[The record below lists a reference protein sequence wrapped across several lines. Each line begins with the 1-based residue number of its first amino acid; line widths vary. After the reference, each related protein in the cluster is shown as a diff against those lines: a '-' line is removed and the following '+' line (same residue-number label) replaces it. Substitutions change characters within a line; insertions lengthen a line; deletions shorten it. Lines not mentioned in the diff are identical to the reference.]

1 MWLLGDFVVR
11 RLASPSRRRAQAAR
25 RPELEL
31 LEQRLALSTYYV
43 ATTGSDKSAGTLAS
57 PFATMQHAMMSLK
70 PGDTLDVEPGTYA
83 GFIVGWD
90 STPASS
96 GDPYGYVD
104 GTASAPITIQ
114 AAPGSAAGSV
124 VINSADN
131 KTQAGIDLEPGD
143 NYITISGF
151 AINGSTGGIA
161 ASPNK
166 GEGIKIAGS
175 TNVTVKNTTV
185 TGIGYGFGIIAD
197 NANNVVLEDNT
208 ITGTGDGGNSDY
220 GHGIYISGSTN
231 DAVVVGNTIANNA
244 YIGIH
249 INGDA
254 SEGGIGLVTNAL
266 VENNVI
272 YNNGQNGINADGL
285 QSSVIENNLIYNYQN
300 YGICLYQ
307 SDAAAGSK
315 NNVIVDNTIDSGT
328 STGTGGAIRI
338 LDSSTGNTILNNILL
353 DGSTNVYRIAAD
365 SVSGTVSNYN
375 VVSVGAQVQSDDTG
389 SEEPF
394 SSWQSST
401 GQDKNSFSA
410 TPAQL
415 FVSPSANNFQ
425 ELSTSPS
432 IGKGTSTH
440 APSTDILGNA
450 RPSDKGF
457 DIGCYQYQ
465 STELGSPTVVSMLP
479 TANAMSVPTTISL
492 TATFD
497 EAVVSDSISFILVGP
512 DGAFVPATVGYS
524 SATKTATLTPSSPL
538 APSTRYTAS
547 ISGVE
552 GQSGGVMAGSVT
564 WTFTT
569 NAPAPVPPVV
579 ITGVQSVLNRR
590 GQITKVVITFSGPL
604 DGALAQETGNYRLAI
619 AGKHGSFT
627 TRTAR
632 IVKPLSAIY
641 NADGQVTLILK
652 KAISFSRPIQLQ
664 VNGKSPSGLRD
675 SFGRYIDGGSN
686 AVAVLLRG

>member
-1 MWLLGDFVVR
+1 MRRASTDLQTSSRFVSRGSRPSRRPKNVR
-11 RLASPSRRRAQAAR
+11 RLQF
-25 RPELEL
+25 EF

-43 ATTGSDKSAGTLAS
+43 ATTGKDSNAGTLAS

-375 VVSVGAQVQSDDTG
+375 VVSVAPRFSPMTPVVRSHSVRGKVRLARTRTRSALHRRN
-389 SEEPF
+389 F
-394 SSWQSST
+394 SSVPRPTTSR
-401 GQDKNSFSA
+401 NYPPVRRSA
-410 TPAQL
+410 REHQL
-415 FVSPSANNFQ
+415 M
-425 ELSTSPS
+425 
-432 IGKGTSTH
+432 
-440 APSTDILGNA
+440 
-450 RPSDKGF
+450 RR
-457 DIGCYQYQ
+457 
-465 STELGSPTVVSMLP
+465 
-479 TANAMSVPTTISL
+479 VPTSWVI
-492 TATFD
+492 
-497 EAVVSDSISFILVGP
+497 
-512 DGAFVPATVGYS
+512 
-524 SATKTATLTPSSPL
+524 
-538 APSTRYTAS
+538 
-547 ISGVE
+547 
-552 GQSGGVMAGSVT
+552 
-564 WTFTT
+564 
-569 NAPAPVPPVV
+569 PAPVPAAGISAP
-579 ITGVQSVLNRR
+579 TNM
-590 GQITKVVITFSGPL
+590 K
-604 DGALAQETGNYRLAI
+604 ALC
-619 AGKHGSFT
+619 
-627 TRTAR
+627 
-632 IVKPLSAIY
+632 P
-641 NADGQVTLILK
+641 
-652 KAISFSRPIQLQ
+652 
-664 VNGKSPSGLRD
+664 
-675 SFGRYIDGGSN
+675 
-686 AVAVLLRG
+686 

>member
-1 MWLLGDFVVR
+1 MTSPFSWSFTTGPAPAVTGESPAPAATGVAVSSPVTATFNEAVQSSTIGFTLTSSTGSVVAGTVAYNSTNNTVTLTPSAALAYATTYTAAVSGAKDTAGDPMTSPFSWSFTTT
-11 RLASPSRRRAQAAR
+11 ASTVTTGT
-25 RPELEL
+25 
-31 LEQRLALSTYYV
+31 TYYV
-43 ATTGSDKSAGTLAS
+43 ATTGKDSNAGTLAS

-410 TPAQL
+410 TPANFSSVPRPTTSRNYPPVRRSAREHQL
-415 FVSPSANNFQ
+415 MRRVPTSWVIPAPVPAAGISAPY
-425 ELSTSPS
+425 EYEGAMS
-432 IGKGTSTH
+432 I
-440 APSTDILGNA
+440 A
-450 RPSDKGF
+450 
-457 DIGCYQYQ
+457 
-465 STELGSPTVVSMLP
+465 PTVTSATP
-479 TANAMSVPTTISL
+479 GANATGVATNTTV
-492 TATFD
+492 TATFNV
-497 EAVVSDSISFILVGP
+497 AVLASTITTTNFVLKSSSGSTVTAAVSYNSTTYV
-512 DGAFVPATVGYS
+512 
-524 SATKTATLTPSSPL
+524 ATLTPSASWPTRRPTPPPSVASRATRVSP
-538 APSTRYTAS
+538 
-547 ISGVE
+547 
-552 GQSGGVMAGSVT
+552 
-564 WTFTT
+564 
-569 NAPAPVPPVV
+569 
-579 ITGVQSVLNRR
+579 
-590 GQITKVVITFSGPL
+590 
-604 DGALAQETGNYRLAI
+604 
-619 AGKHGSFT
+619 
-627 TRTAR
+627 
-632 IVKPLSAIY
+632 
-641 NADGQVTLILK
+641 
-652 KAISFSRPIQLQ
+652 
-664 VNGKSPSGLRD
+664 
-675 SFGRYIDGGSN
+675 
-686 AVAVLLRG
+686 